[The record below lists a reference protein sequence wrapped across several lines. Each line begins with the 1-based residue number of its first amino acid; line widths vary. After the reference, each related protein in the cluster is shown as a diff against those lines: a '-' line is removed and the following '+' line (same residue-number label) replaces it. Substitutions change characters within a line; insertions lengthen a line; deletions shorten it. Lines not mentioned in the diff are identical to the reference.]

1 MSLLFDNDTTVWKDE
16 SDLFNEQ
23 SEPNA
28 VTELPSQSE
37 IMERVASFKESLKL
51 TPQQIQ
57 EIELRT
63 REQHKS
69 ELWFSAR
76 RYRLTVSIFGAIL

>member
-1 MSLLFDNDTTVWKDE
+1 MSLLFGNDTAVWKDE
-16 SDLFNEQ
+16 CDLSNEQ

-28 VTELPSQSE
+28 VSELPSQSE
-37 IMERVASFKESLKL
+37 IMERVTSCKESLKL

-57 EIELRT
+57 QLELRT

-76 RYRLTVSIFGAIL
+76 CYRLTVSMFGTIL